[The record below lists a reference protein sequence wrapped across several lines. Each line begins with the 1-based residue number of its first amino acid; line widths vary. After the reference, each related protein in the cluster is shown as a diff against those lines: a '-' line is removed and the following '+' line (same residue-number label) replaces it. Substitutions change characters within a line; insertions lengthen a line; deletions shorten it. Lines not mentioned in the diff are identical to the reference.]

1 VGQLV
6 LPRLVVND
14 DGAQP
19 RALDDDRTV
28 AIECDADTQ
37 RARAVQELARERY
50 REREL
55 RVVLGRFGR
64 GRQLGFF
71 AESCPRRA
79 PAGYFALWMLT

>member
-1 VGQLV
+1 MGQLV
-6 LPRLVVND
+6 LSRLVVND

-19 RALDDDRTV
+19 LAFDDGRTA
-28 AIECDADTQ
+28 AIQRDADAQ

-71 AESCPRRA
+71 AVSCPRRA
-79 PAGYFALWMLT
+79 PAGYALLWMLT